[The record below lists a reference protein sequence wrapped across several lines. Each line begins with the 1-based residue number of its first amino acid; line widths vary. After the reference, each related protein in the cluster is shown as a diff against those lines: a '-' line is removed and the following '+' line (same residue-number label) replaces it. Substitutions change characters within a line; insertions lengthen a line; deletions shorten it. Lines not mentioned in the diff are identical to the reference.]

1 VSLYSLAYPYIGG
14 YSFFGYGIG
23 GVNLVVWIS
32 FCIFVPMK
40 SEEYIKGMLDEF
52 IKVRDYHYERF
63 RQTLCRET
71 MSYHR
76 GVIDELDIKI
86 KLLKDVLN

>member
-1 VSLYSLAYPYIGG
+1 
-14 YSFFGYGIG
+14 
-23 GVNLVVWIS
+23 
-32 FCIFVPMK
+32 MK

>member
-1 VSLYSLAYPYIGG
+1 MVI
-14 YSFFGYGIG
+14 
-23 GVNLVVWIS
+23 WIS
-32 FCIFVPMK
+32 FYIFALMK
-40 SEEYIKGMLDEF
+40 SEEYIRGLLDEF
-52 IKVRDYHYERF
+52 VKVRDYHYERF
-63 RQTLCRET
+63 RHTLCRET